1 MAKDRVDARRGRRA
15 DVVKKASKSSKS
27 KTPFYAGLAVI
38 ALVGIGAL
46 AYVSSRPRNAATTV
60 DPNLATAADA
70 QGYLLGKPDAPVKV
84 IEFADFECPA
94 CAQFATLA
102 EPDIKKRLID
112 TGIISYRFHDFPLA
126 MHRNTWPAHNA
137 AACADEQGKF
147 WEMHDQLFNMQDRW
161 NGQATSR
168 PKSQFEQ
175 YARAIG
181 LNVGQ
186 WESCYDSR
194 KYEAR
199 IRASEALAI
208 KSGATQTPTFVIGN
222 KMVGGAISYDRFKA
236 LVDSALALAPRDPA
250 STGGAAGDTA
260 VTVPVATKGAT
271 GS

>member
-15 DVVKKASKSSKS
+15 DVVKKSTKSSKS

-70 QGYLLGKPDAPVKV
+70 QGYLIGKPDAPVKV

-126 MHRNTWPAHNA
+126 IHRNTWPAHNA

-147 WEMHDQLFNMQDRW
+147 WQMHDQLFNMQDRW

-168 PKSQFEQ
+168 PKSQFET
-175 YARAIG
+175 YARALG
-181 LNVGQ
+181 LNMDQ
-186 WESCYDSR
+186 WENCYDSR
-194 KYEAR
+194 KYEPR
-199 IRASEALAI
+199 IKASEALAL
-208 KSGATQTPTFVIGN
+208 KSGAGQTPTFIIGT
-222 KMVGGAISYDRFKA
+222 KMVPGAISFDKFKA
-236 LVDSALALAPRDPA
+236 YVDSALALAPRDSA
-250 STGGAAGDTA
+250 TKAAAPGDTTA
-260 VTVPVATKGAT
+260 RAAAPAKG
-271 GS
+271 S